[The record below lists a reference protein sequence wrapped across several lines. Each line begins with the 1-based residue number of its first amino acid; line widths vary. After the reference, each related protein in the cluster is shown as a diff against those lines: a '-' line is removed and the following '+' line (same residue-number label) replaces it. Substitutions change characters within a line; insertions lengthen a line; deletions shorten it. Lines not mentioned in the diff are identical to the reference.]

1 MIIMDT
7 KNIKSDQDNES
18 VGERNVVS
26 RENGN
31 MKYLCSICSDNA
43 KKPVIVSL
51 RKNHYFN
58 HHIDSWDNIKK
69 NDIPKETDWD
79 HNVMSANQY
88 MTPYCY
94 CFKYI
99 LEDKEICPYCK
110 EYMMTTAYP
119 FKEDGFETYT
129 CWNNDCPNYK
139 FDEKKDRLGRRMY
152 YTIRRLS
159 ISKFVGEKFGWRVAN
174 PKYLEKYPR
183 ETFKVEKQNSYCE
196 KHKSNRSY
204 GCEGCDME
212 KSSRET
218 MRKVNK
224 IFAGGLK

>member
-1 MIIMDT
+1 MTEPKTQI
-7 KNIKSDQDNES
+7 
-18 VGERNVVS
+18 VS

-31 MKYLCSICSDNA
+31 MKYLCSICSENS

-58 HHIDSWDNIKK
+58 HHVTWNEDLKK
-69 NDIPKETDWD
+69 KDIPKETDWD
-79 HNVMSANQY
+79 HEVMSASHYQQ
-88 MTPYCY
+88 PYCY
-94 CFKYI
+94 YFKYV

-139 FDEKKDRLGRRMY
+139 LIEKKDFAGRRMY
-152 YTIRRLS
+152 YRIRRLS

-174 PKYLEKYPR
+174 PKFLEKYPR
-183 ETFKVEKQNSYCE
+183 ATFKVGKQNAYCE
-196 KHKSNRSY
+196 KHKSNSNY
-204 GCEGCDME
+204 SCEGCD
-212 KSSRET
+212 SDRQSRKT
-218 MRKVNK
+218 MRAVNK
-224 IFAGGLK
+224 IF